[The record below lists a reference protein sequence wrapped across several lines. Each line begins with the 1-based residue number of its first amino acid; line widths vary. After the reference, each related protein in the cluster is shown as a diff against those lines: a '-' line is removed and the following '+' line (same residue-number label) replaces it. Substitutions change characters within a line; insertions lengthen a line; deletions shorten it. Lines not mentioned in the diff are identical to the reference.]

1 MAACEVSPGA
11 SRTESLALTVG
22 IRVLLASA
30 VRVASKPIVAIA
42 GLVHSR
48 STTEP
53 EPISSTPSVM
63 PDSARIRSIG

>member
-1 MAACEVSPGA
+1 MAAFELSPGA
-11 SRTESLALTVG
+11 SRTEILAFTLG

-30 VRVASKPIVAIA
+30 VLVVSKPIVAIA

-53 EPISSTPSVM
+53 EPISSTPSLR
-63 PDSARIRSIG
+63 PDSARIRSSG

>member
-1 MAACEVSPGA
+1 MAALEESPGA
-11 SRTESLALTVG
+11 SRTESLAFTVG

-30 VRVASKPIVAIA
+30 VRVASNPMVAIA
-42 GLVHSR
+42 GLVQSR

-53 EPISSTPSVM
+53 LPISSTPSAR